1 MDMQTGHHCERIDYE
16 NNDRHSR
23 LVLEKRQ
30 TDGTNRGGKGLIIY
44 LAERRAA
51 SVTED
56 VE

>member
-1 MDMQTGHHCERIDYE
+1 MIVTAELCWR
-16 NNDRHSR
+16 
-23 LVLEKRQ
+23 KRQ
-30 TDGTNRGGKGLIIY
+30 TNGTNRWGKGLIIY